1 MKMDVTAFKMNV
13 TPFEIK
19 ETRLETLFAS
29 KGRDFIVVV
38 TYSYSLTTYIFP
50 FFMK

>member
-19 ETRLETLFAS
+19 ETRLESCFAE
-29 KGRDFIVVV
+29 KGRIEIVVD
-38 TYSYSLTTYIFP
+38 TYSYSLTTFV
-50 FFMK
+50 FD